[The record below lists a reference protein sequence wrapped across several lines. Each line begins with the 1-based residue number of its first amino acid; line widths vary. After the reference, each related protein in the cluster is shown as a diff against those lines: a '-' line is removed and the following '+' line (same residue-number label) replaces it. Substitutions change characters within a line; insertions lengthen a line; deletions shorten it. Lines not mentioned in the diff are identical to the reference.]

1 MTSHPVTPFPSA
13 NGRPAKRRRARLLPP
28 AQLRYLLDGFRHLL
42 PLTQGIEPHL
52 QAVLRDTL
60 AHPGSLLRAQVAY
73 SLMHRHGVEARRARA
88 GAIAI
93 EYFHT
98 ASLIFDDMP
107 SMDDAEQRRGHPCP
121 HRLYGEAAATLGAL
135 ALITQAYSLV
145 WQSLDHLPAKARGEA
160 TKLVSSCLGVGG
172 ILNGQSYDL
181 HFGDADAA
189 GDVDAVLQ
197 VAEGK
202 TASLVRLALLLP
214 AWIAELGPRP
224 RHLLDRLAT
233 LWGLSYQIIDDFG
246 DLLLDPSVSGKS
258 NQRDNLLGRPNLPVA
273 SGAEAALE
281 RLDNLLT
288 EGRAVLR
295 KLYRDDSLTPQP
307 RTAQPWTELESL
319 QELLSDES
327 VRLRHELGLWAHSG
341 ANEASTNEVDESPI
355 EACA

>member
-1 MTSHPVTPFPSA
+1 M
-13 NGRPAKRRRARLLPP
+13 
-28 AQLRYLLDGFRHLL
+28 RYLLDGFRDLL
-42 PLTQGIEPHL
+42 PLHQGIEPHL

-60 AHPGSLLRAQVAY
+60 KHPGSLLRAQIAY

-135 ALITQAYSLV
+135 ALITQAYALV

-181 HFGDADAA
+181 HFAEVDATGDAE
-189 GDVDAVLQ
+189 AVLQ

-202 TASLVRLALLLP
+202 TASLVRLSLLLP
-214 AWIAELGPRP
+214 AWIAELDPRP

-233 LWGLSYQIIDDFG
+233 LWGLSYQIVDDFG
-246 DLLLDPSVSGKS
+246 DLFLDPSVSGKS
-258 NQRDNLLGRPNLPVA
+258 SQRDDLLGRPNLPMA
-273 SGAEAALE
+273 SGAAAALE
-281 RLDNLLT
+281 QLENLLT
-288 EGRAVLR
+288 EAQALLR
-295 KLYRDDSLTPQP
+295 ELYRGASLT
-307 RTAQPWTELESL
+307 AEPWTELESL
-319 QELLSDES
+319 QGLLNDEA
-327 VRLRHELGLWAHSG
+327 VRLRSELGLREQSD
-341 ANEASTNEVDESPI
+341 ANIPVG
-355 EACA
+355 ACA